1 MNTHLSREDR
11 QTDKKQR
18 CSMSLVIRKMQL
30 KTMRYNFTNTRFILF
45 FLKENNKGLWGCG
58 EIGMLYIAGGNVKW
72 FSCCGKQCVAS
83 SKS

>member
-1 MNTHLSREDR
+1 MNIHLSREDR
-11 QTDKKQR
+11 QIDKKQR

-30 KTMRYNFTNTRFILF
+30 KTMRYNFTNTRFIS
-45 FLKENNKGLWGCG
+45 LKENIKCLWGCG